1 MNLEIEATFLEINKD
16 ELRAKLKAT
25 GAKLVQPE
33 TLMRRVVFATGSK
46 HSFARVRDEG
56 NRIVLTYK
64 NHLNDTLTG
73 TEEINVEVSNYDDT
87 IAILK
92 SSGLHAKSDEDSCRE
107 SWELDGVEIDIDT
120 WPWIPSYVE
129 IEGQTPAAVEAV
141 AGKLGFDMKNAII
154 GSVDEVYKLYY
165 DVTNDDINFNI
176 PKFKFTD
183 APALLAD
190 KLRAVPLAPASQ
202 QANPHANAQD

>member
-1 MNLEIEATFLEINKD
+1 MKLEIEATFLEINKD
-16 ELRAKLKAT
+16 ELRAKLRAA

-33 TLMRRVVFATGSK
+33 ILMRRVVFDISK
-46 HSFARVRDEG
+46 HAFARVRDEG

-64 NHLNDTLTG
+64 NHHDNTLTG
-73 TEEINVEVSNYDDT
+73 TEEINVEVSDYDDT

-92 SSGLHAKSDEDSCRE
+92 ASGLHAKSDEDSYRE

-129 IEGQTPAAVEAV
+129 IEGATPTAVEAIS
-141 AGKLGFDMKNAII
+141 AKLGFNMQNAII

-165 DVTNDDINFNI
+165 DVANDDINFDLPEI
-176 PKFKFTD
+176 KFTD
-183 APALLAD
+183 APAKIAS
-190 KLRAVPLAPASQ
+190 KLRETPLAPAKIK
-202 QANPHANAQD
+202 ANPKV